1 MKTRNLELSYEFFPP
16 RTEIGR
22 EKLAQ
27 TRTELAK
34 LNPEFFSV
42 TFGAGGSTRDNTLE
56 TVIDI
61 QRNSTVDACPHLTC
75 VGATNAEIIEML
87 EQYKQNGI
95 HRLVILRGDLPSGMV
110 GMGECK
116 HASDLVT
123 LIRKEFASHFTIAV
137 AAYPE
142 AHPNSKNLHT
152 EIHYFSEKMNAGA
165 DFAITQYFYNSD
177 SYYNF
182 MDLCAKNNITKPV
195 LPGIMPI
202 ANFDNLK
209 KFSKHCGAEI
219 PRWIKK
225 SMSAYEHDLEYQR
238 QFGIEIVSRMSEKL
252 IQFGVPGF
260 HFYTMNQSELTRTI
274 VQNLGLSDQPA

>member
-1 MKTRNLELSYEFFPP
+1 MTTHQLELSYEFFPP
-16 RTEIGR
+16 RTDIGR

-27 TRTELAK
+27 TRVELAE
-34 LNPEFFSV
+34 LDPRFYSV

-61 QRNSTVDACPHLTC
+61 QQNTTVDACPHLTC
-75 VGATNAEIIEML
+75 VGATNAEIIDML
-87 EQYKQNGI
+87 EKYRQNGI
-95 HRLVILRGDLPSGMV
+95 HRLVVLRGDLPSGMV

-116 HASDLVT
+116 HASDLVR
-123 LIRKEFASHFTIAV
+123 LIRKQFGDHFTLAV

-142 AHPNSKNLHT
+142 AHPNSKNMLS
-152 EIHYFSEKMNAGA
+152 EIQYFAEKMNAGA

-182 MDLCAKNNITKPV
+182 MELCARNQISKPV
-195 LPGIMPI
+195 IPGIMPI

-209 KFSKHCGAEI
+209 KFSKQCGAEI

-225 SMSAYEHDLEYQR
+225 SMAAYENDLDSQR
-238 QFGIEIVSRMSEKL
+238 QFGIEIVSRMAQEL
-252 IQFGVPGF
+252 IQYGAPGF
-260 HFYTMNQSELTRTI
+260 HFYTMNQSSLTRSI
-274 VQNLGLSDQPA
+274 VQNLNILE